1 MNMRKFFA
9 VFAALLGEVLIIALL
24 LLFRGDLPNNI
35 LWLNGFV
42 CTLAYITFVWIL
54 FVRWE
59 RSNDADDSWIG
70 SLGINLVSLNV
81 YSIVAIVLVL
91 FMNYLPFISPVS
103 IKYQFLIHGILIF
116 FLVLFQYFS
125 YSAAE
130 QVKNVG
136 KSKQQQTEYLAE
148 MKNVT
153 QRLQDTAFVTEG
165 VDQSIRNMID
175 GLLRDV
181 CFVSPLRTDAAH
193 EIEKSFVEKA
203 DDVIAA
209 FNNYQANEATI
220 AKQISLLKHILENRK
235 KMYN

>member
-59 RSNDADDSWIG
+59 RSNDEDDSWIG

-148 MKNVT
+148 MKNAT

-165 VDQSIRNMID
+165 VDHSIRNMID

-181 CFVSPLRTDAAH
+181 RFVSPLRTDAAH
-193 EIEKSFVEKA
+193 EIEKNYVEKA
-203 DDVIAA
+203 DEVIAA

>member
-35 LWLNGFV
+35 LWLNGIV
-42 CTLAYITFVWIL
+42 CSLAYVTFVWIL
-54 FVRWE
+54 FVKWE
-59 RSNDADDSWIG
+59 RSNDEDDSWIG

-81 YSIVAIVLVL
+81 YSIVAIALVL

-103 IKYQFLIHGILIF
+103 IKYQLLIHGILIF

-136 KSKQQQTEYLAE
+136 KSKQQQTEYLTE
-148 MKNVT
+148 MKNAA
-153 QRLQDTAFVTEG
+153 QRLQDSAFITEG
-165 VDQSIRNMID
+165 VDPSIRNMIE
-175 GLLRDV
+175 GLQRDIR
-181 CFVSPLRTDAAH
+181 FISPLRTDAAH

-203 DDVIAA
+203 DEVTAA
-209 FNNYQANEATI
+209 FYNYKANETNI
-220 AKQISLLKHILENRK
+220 AKQIGLLKHIVENRK